1 MSTSSGDNLE
11 ACLLARS
18 IIDGLDGSAG
28 PSDEQVLSVLEKMTV
43 PRNKTRQNVLRGNDP
58 LFCETLGIVPVP
70 GKPSVMAART
80 TSCLDVC
87 RLLSRWV
94 GAAVPGAVFT
104 SISIAKGY
112 SMGRHRDRSNDGP
125 SIFRALTRRPL
136 EDGSNEGFLRH
147 WPTDSRRVRVDKL
160 PDTEAQEDSSYA
172 AFLVLDGQNAH
183 EVVPLAKSNDSLH
196 DSSRF
201 GIVFF
206 TTDSWRDPAHN
217 VSSLTQAGFLWPSV
231 AAMARLSSQLG
242 GKFPPIAATAGQC
255 GTPADQEH
263 AAVEPQVKVNAA
275 GPDCLALPQEVGS
288 PVVET
293 VTLTGFTGDMNGV
306 YVRGRGENTKIGG
319 QYTYWSAGSGGSSS
333 SASTASSSFFLYYY
347 LMGPGSGV
355 YQICPA
361 AGFQDVMHNKRSGGV
376 AMRKMGSTISNT
388 GGWWQE
394 FQESPCGQGQWRWVF
409 VTHTLSAVPF
419 ASSEP
424 PRLALPRPVEVVD
437 LLDDDDEAASPAAQ
451 TVTATKK
458 EEKTMAAQPRPPV
471 IIKPA
476 APQAAAS
483 SSSASKPPVAAAQ
496 TECVVKKEPEAP
508 EESDDDPF
516 ATPPDK
522 DDKTAKEAAAPV
534 EMPWHQNYNIRR
546 PASQAQLHQEQEA
559 VLQQTAALQHMVPI
573 AVAYVQPMS
582 IQLPTQ
588 MVGGWPPHQMLP
600 AASIPHV
607 SMGHAQAPQ
616 SNPLQMASSASLH
629 VAPAADA
636 AAHGLPQASLP
647 APMEP
652 AGMAASSSA
661 QGAGPAE
668 TAYGMPHEEEAATFD
683 AASQWQRQ
691 TPPLAHE
698 MQAPAAPGVASASP
712 PAVAA
717 AATAVEEAAGPAG
730 LKRGAEGD
738 PPMLGACAYASNQ
751 QMSGCLKEASSIE
764 RKRSKKS
771 KGPRY
776 LALCAVCADWLRE
789 NGSLDTSAQQ

>member
-1 MSTSSGDNLE
+1 M
-11 ACLLARS
+11 
-18 IIDGLDGSAG
+18 
-28 PSDEQVLSVLEKMTV
+28 
-43 PRNKTRQNVLRGNDP
+43 
-58 LFCETLGIVPVP
+58 
-70 GKPSVMAART
+70 
-80 TSCLDVC
+80 
-87 RLLSRWV
+87 
-94 GAAVPGAVFT
+94 
-104 SISIAKGY
+104 
-112 SMGRHRDRSNDGP
+112 
-125 SIFRALTRRPL
+125 
-136 EDGSNEGFLRH
+136 
-147 WPTDSRRVRVDKL
+147 VRV
-160 PDTEAQEDSSYA
+160 
-172 AFLVLDGQNAH
+172 
-183 EVVPLAKSNDSLH
+183 
-196 DSSRF
+196 
-201 GIVFF
+201 
-206 TTDSWRDPAHN
+206 
-217 VSSLTQAGFLWPSV
+217 
-231 AAMARLSSQLG
+231 
-242 GKFPPIAATAGQC
+242 
-255 GTPADQEH
+255 
-263 AAVEPQVKVNAA
+263 
-275 GPDCLALPQEVGS
+275 
-288 PVVET
+288 
-293 VTLTGFTGDMNGV
+293 
-306 YVRGRGENTKIGG
+306 
-319 QYTYWSAGSGGSSS
+319 
-333 SASTASSSFFLYYY
+333 
-347 LMGPGSGV
+347 
-355 YQICPA
+355 
-361 AGFQDVMHNKRSGGV
+361 
-376 AMRKMGSTISNT
+376 GSTISNT

-668 TAYGMPHEEEAATFD
+668 TAYGMPHEEEAAKRRAPMQPRSKQATRPLRAAVAARGSRGHELSSATPAPATAGLQAATFD